1 MRYRPLG
8 KTGIS
13 VSEIGFGS
21 WGIGGLSKGAT
32 SYGDTDDA
40 QSLRAVARAVEIG
53 ISFFDTSDLYGY
65 GHSEDLLGQAFS
77 GIRQKMVIASK
88 VGFLEHLGPQ
98 DFSAGHI
105 RRSLEGS
112 LKRLKTDYLDLY
124 QLHSPDI
131 LEMEKNPEALN
142 TLRALKKEGKI
153 RAYGVSVRAPGD
165 GVAAVRLGFESVQ
178 VNFNMTD
185 QRAVESGLMDAAGK
199 AGTAVIG
206 RTPLCFGFLTG
217 AYTPNTT
224 FDKRDH
230 RSAWTKEQIEL
241 WANASAKFKAAF
253 DTSVKQTEAQAALRY
268 CLSYPAVS
276 AVIPG
281 ILKPSEA
288 EENAAASD
296 LGPLSK
302 NEVTQIEQAY
312 RDNSFFL
319 GKRSQKLEV
328 VS

>member
-1 MRYRPLG
+1 MKLRTLG
-8 KTGIS
+8 KTGIR

-32 SYGDTDDA
+32 SYGDTNDQD
-40 QSLRAVARAVEIG
+40 SLKAVARAVELG
-53 ISFFDTSDLYGY
+53 ITFFDTSDLYGY
-65 GHSEDLLGQAFS
+65 GHSETLLGQAL
-77 GIRQKMVIASK
+77 GAQRNKVIIASK

-98 DFSAGHI
+98 DFSAAHI

-112 LKRLKTDYLDLY
+112 LKRMKTDYLDLY

-131 LEMEKNPEALN
+131 NEMEKNPEALQ
-142 TLRALKKEGKI
+142 TLQALKKEGKI

-165 GVAAVRLGFESVQ
+165 GLAAVRLGFESIQ

-185 QRAVESGLMDAAGK
+185 QRAVESGLMDAAAKEGI
-199 AGTAVIG
+199 AIIG

-217 AYTPNTT
+217 AYSSKTQ
-224 FDKRDH
+224 FDARDH

-241 WANASAKFKAAF
+241 WANASRKFKAAF
-253 DTSVKQTEAQAALRY
+253 DVTIKQTEAQAALRY
-268 CLSYPAVS
+268 CLSYPTLS
-276 AVIPG
+276 TVIPG
-281 ILKPSEA
+281 MLKVSEV
-288 EENAAASD
+288 EENASASD

-302 NEVTQIEQAY
+302 DELKKIEQAY
-312 RDNSFFL
+312 RENSFFL
-319 GKRSQKLEV
+319 GKRSQKLEA